1 MELSVSVSI
10 EEVER
15 IAKLAMLELS
25 PEEKDKY
32 TRQLNLILEYMA
44 QLNQLDTSDVDPMSH
59 PLGLTNVFRK
69 DVVEPSLPVDE
80 ALKNAPDRSGDY
92 FRVPKVIQ
100 K

>member
-1 MELSVSVSI
+1 MSVSI

-15 IAKLAMLELS
+15 IARLALLSLS
-25 PEEKDKY
+25 PQEKEKF
-32 TRQLNLILEYMA
+32 TRQLNLILEYME
-44 QLNQLDTSDVDPMSH
+44 QLNQVDTSDVEPMSH

-69 DVVEPSLPVDE
+69 DEVQDSLPVEE
-80 ALKNAPDRSGDY
+80 ALKNAPDKSGNY

>member
-1 MELSVSVSI
+1 MSVRI
-10 EEVER
+10 EEVEH
-15 IAKLAMLELS
+15 IARLAMLSLS
-25 PEEKDKY
+25 PREKEKF

-44 QLNQLDTSDVDPMSH
+44 QLDQVDTSNVDPMSH
-59 PLGLTNVFRK
+59 PLGLTNVFRE
-69 DVVEPSLPVDE
+69 DEVQASLSVDD

>member
-1 MELSVSVSI
+1 LSVSI

-15 IAKLAMLELS
+15 IARLALLSLS
-25 PEEKDKY
+25 PQEKEKF
-32 TRQLNLILEYMA
+32 TRQLNLILEYME
-44 QLNQLDTSDVDPMSH
+44 QLNQVDTSDVEPMSH

-69 DVVEPSLPVDE
+69 DEVQDSLPVEE
-80 ALKNAPDRSGDY
+80 ALKNAPDKSGNY